1 MKDNY
6 EKLTD
11 VEHVLLRP
19 NTYIGSI
26 DEVESEE
33 YIFSD
38 GKFAYESVKYVPGL
52 LKIVNE
58 VVDNAVDEAVRT
70 DFKYASKIRV
80 SIDSSSVSIEDNGR
94 GIPIEKMKGTDE
106 YIPVVLFTATK
117 SGSNFYDE
125 GRVTAGTNGL
135 GGVLSNIFSSRFKVV
150 TQDGTNKL
158 TLTCKDNNGSSEF
171 KVVPSTKRGTS
182 VELEPDFKRFGLK
195 EFSDVYEKLL
205 FQRLVFLSYTYPQIS
220 FWFNKEKL
228 PKVNDKNFVAYFTN
242 TYEIVTSPT
251 CTVAVGISDTDDF
264 KFLSYVNGLSI
275 KKGGNHV
282 KYISDEIVSGIRT
295 RLERKYKNIRP
306 ADIRNKLYVFAFFK
320 DFPNMRFDSQTKETL
335 SNSAAEVKE
344 FIDVDLEKLTRQV
357 MKNKEMFYAIE
368 ESYKIKQEFNQRRE
382 MAGVAKSIKKIKIE
396 KYHPP
401 ISSYKYLNLAE
412 GDSAI
417 GGLMPVL
424 GRKDFGYFPLRGKP
438 LNVYGTPMAKILK
451 NEEIKNI
458 IAILQI
464 DISKPVTDMAYEN
477 VCICSDADLDGQ
489 LIRGGLIT
497 LFHRFA
503 PDLIRQGR
511 IKFLNTPIMYTKD
524 KAGTPSGWVYD
535 IRESSLLKGQSYYS
549 KGLGSW
555 KVKDLKHIIEHD
567 GLDNMIKTFR
577 LDAGTDALIDLWMG
591 SSSDARKKELEG
603 LSFYYDEV

>member
-1 MKDNY
+1 MKDKY
-6 EKLTD
+6 EKLSD

-26 DEVESEE
+26 DEIESEE

-38 GKFAYESVKYVPGL
+38 GKFTYEPVTYVPGL

-80 SIDSSSVSIEDNGR
+80 SIDSSSVSIGDNGR

-135 GGVLSNIFSSRFKVV
+135 GAVLSNIFSSRFKVV

-171 KVVPSTKRGTS
+171 KVVSSTKRGTS

-228 PKVNDKNFVAYFTN
+228 PKVNDKNFVAYFTD
-242 TYEIVTSPT
+242 TYELVTSPT

-282 KYISDEIVSGIRT
+282 KYISDEIVSGVRT

-335 SNSAAEVKE
+335 SNSVAEVKG

-357 MKNKEMFYAIE
+357 IRNKEIFYAIE

-464 DISKPVTDMAYEN
+464 DISKPVVDMAYEN
-477 VCICSDADLDGQ
+477 VLICSDADLDGQ

-535 IRESSLLKGQSYYS
+535 IRESSSLKGQSYYS

-591 SSSDARKKELEG
+591 KESGARKKELEG